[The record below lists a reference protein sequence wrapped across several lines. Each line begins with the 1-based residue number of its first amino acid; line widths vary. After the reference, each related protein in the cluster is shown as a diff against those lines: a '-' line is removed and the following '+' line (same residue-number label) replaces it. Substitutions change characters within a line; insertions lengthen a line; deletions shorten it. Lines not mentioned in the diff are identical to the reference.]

1 MRLVVT
7 GASGNVG
14 TALLRLLA
22 ADGGHTI
29 TGLVRRPP
37 PRTAPYAGVR
47 WLAIDLA
54 DPASLPH
61 VQDAVDGADAVVH
74 LAWGFQPSHR
84 VDHLARL
91 GVGGTA
97 MVVDAVRERGVPH
110 LVHVSSVGA
119 YSPRTHR
126 GQVAEDWP
134 RRGVPG
140 SAYSAHKVAAEDL
153 LDRLERGSSAPVVT
167 RLRPALVGQ
176 AAAASGLLR
185 YGAPLLVR
193 SAALRRVPVLPLP
206 RDLLVP
212 VVHADD
218 VATALLAA
226 LRRQPGGAFNVG
238 AGEVDAGDVA
248 EAFGAPTLHLPFAA
262 VRAGVDL
269 SWRAH
274 LQPLDAGWIRLAER
288 VPLLD
293 STRARDV
300 LGWTPTRSAR
310 TVLEEVVAAMAS
322 GDAGA
327 SPPLRP
333 RRAVDDLR
341 RLVREGPVGRRRFP

>member
-7 GASGNVG
+7 GASGNIG
-14 TALLRLLA
+14 TALLRRLA
-22 ADGGHTI
+22 ASDHEI
-29 TGLVRRPP
+29 TGVARRPP
-37 PRTAPYAGVR
+37 QPTGPYAGVR
-47 WLAIDLA
+47 WRSADLA
-54 DPASLPH
+54 DPASLP
-61 VQDAVDGADAVVH
+61 VLQEVVAGADAVVH

-84 VDHLARL
+84 IDHLARL

-97 MVVDAVRERGVPH
+97 MVADAVRDQGVPH

-126 GQVAEDWP
+126 ERVDESWP

-140 SAYSAHKVAAEDL
+140 SPYSSHKVAAEDL
-153 LDRLERGSSAPVVT
+153 LDALEGASGAPVVT

-176 AAAASGLLR
+176 AEAASGLLR
-185 YGAPLLVR
+185 YGAPLGVR
-193 SAALRRVPVLPLP
+193 SALLRHVPLVPLP

-218 VATALLAA
+218 VAAA
-226 LRRQPGGAFNVG
+226 LVAALERRPSGAFNVG
-238 AGEVDAGDVA
+238 AGEIDAGDVA
-248 EAFGAPTLHLPFAA
+248 EALGAPTVHVPFPVVRAA
-262 VRAGVDL
+262 VEA

-274 LQPLDAGWIRLAER
+274 LQPLDTGWIRLAER

-293 STRARDV
+293 SGRARDV

-310 TVLEEVVAAMAS
+310 AVLDEVVAAMAS
-322 GDAGA
+322 GAAGT
-327 SPPLRP
+327 SPPLRA
-333 RRAVDDLR
+333 RTAADDLR
-341 RLVREGPVGRRRFP
+341 ALVTRGPVGLRRLP

>member
-7 GASGNVG
+7 GASGNIG

-22 ADGGHTI
+22 ADGGHTV

-37 PRTAPYAGVR
+37 PGTGPYAEVR
-47 WLAIDLA
+47 WRAVDLA
-54 DPASLPH
+54 DPASLPE
-61 VQDAVDGADAVVH
+61 VQDAVTGADAVVH
-74 LAWGFQPSHR
+74 LAWSFQPSHR
-84 VDHLARL
+84 TDHLARL

-97 MVVDAVRERGVPH
+97 MVADAVRDQVVPH

-126 GQVAEDWP
+126 GQVAEEWP

-153 LDRLERGSSAPVVT
+153 LDRLERGPGAPVVT

-176 AAAASGLLR
+176 AEAASGLLR
-185 YGAPLLVR
+185 YGAPLVVR
-193 SAALRRVPVLPLP
+193 SPALRWVPLLPLP

-218 VATALLAA
+218 VAAAVLAA
-226 LRRQPGGAFNVG
+226 LQRRPGGALNVS
-238 AGEVDAGDVA
+238 AGEVAADDVA
-248 EAFGAPTLHLPFAA
+248 QAFGASRVHVPFRV
-262 VRAGVDL
+262 VRAAVDL

-274 LQPLDAGWIRLAER
+274 LQPLDAGWLHLAER

-293 STRARDV
+293 SSRARDV
-300 LGWTPTRSAR
+300 LGWRPTRSAR
-310 TVLEEVVAAMAS
+310 DVLEEVVTAMV
-322 GDAGA
+322 AGTA
-327 SPPLRP
+327 GTSPPLRP
-333 RRAVDDLR
+333 RRAADDLR
-341 RLVREGPVGRRRFP
+341 RLVGEGPVSSRRFP

>member
-1 MRLVVT
+1 MRLTVT

-22 ADGGHTI
+22 ADGGHTV

-37 PRTAPYAGVR
+37 PEAAPYAGVQWR
-47 WLAIDLA
+47 AVDLA
-54 DPASLPH
+54 DPASLPD
-61 VQDAVDGADAVVH
+61 VQDAVEGADAVVH

-97 MVVDAVRERGVPH
+97 MVADAVRDRAVPH

-126 GQVAEDWP
+126 GQVGEDWP

-153 LDRLERGSSAPVVT
+153 LDRLERGASAPVVT

-185 YGAPLLVR
+185 YGAPVLVR

-226 LRRQPGGAFNVG
+226 LQRRPGGAFNVG
-238 AGEVDAGDVA
+238 AGEVDAADVA
-248 EAFGAPTLHLPFAA
+248 EAFGAPTVHVPFAVA
-262 VRAGVDL
+262 KAAVDL

-274 LQPLDAGWIRLAER
+274 LQPLDAGWLRLAER

-293 STRARDV
+293 SARARDV
-300 LGWTPTRSAR
+300 LGWRPTRPAHA
-310 TVLEEVVAAMAS
+310 VLEEVVAAMAA

-333 RRAVDDLR
+333 RRAADDLR
-341 RLVREGPVGRRRFP
+341 RLVREGPVSRRRFP

>member
-1 MRLVVT
+1 MRLVIT
-7 GASGNVG
+7 GATGNIG
-14 TALLRLLA
+14 TALLRRLA
-22 ADGGHTI
+22 GGGHQV

-37 PRTAPYAGVR
+37 AEAGPYAGVR
-47 WLAIDLA
+47 WRAVDLA
-54 DPASLPH
+54 HPASLPA
-61 VQDAVDGADAVVH
+61 VQDAVAGADAVVH

-84 VDHLARL
+84 IDHLARL

-97 MVVDAVRERGVPH
+97 MVADAVRDQGVPH

-126 GQVAEDWP
+126 GQVDESWP

-140 SAYSAHKVAAEDL
+140 SPYSAHKVAAEDL
-153 LDRLERGSSAPVVT
+153 LDGLERSPDAPVVT

-176 AAAASGLLR
+176 AEAASGLLR
-185 YGAPLLVR
+185 YGAPLAVR
-193 SAALRRVPVLPLP
+193 SALLRHVPLVPLP
-206 RDLLVP
+206 RDLLIP

-218 VATALLAA
+218 VAAA
-226 LRRQPGGAFNVG
+226 LVAALERRPPGAFNVG

-248 EAFGAPTLHLPFAA
+248 EALGAATVHVPFAV
-262 VRAGVDL
+262 VRAAVEA

-274 LQPLDAGWIRLAER
+274 LQPLDTGWIRLAER

-300 LGWTPTRSAR
+300 LGWSPTRSAQ
-310 TVLEEVVAAMAS
+310 TVLEEVVEAMAS
-322 GDAGA
+322 GAAGL
-327 SPPLRP
+327 SEPLRA
-333 RRAVDDLR
+333 RTAVDDLR
-341 RLVREGPVGRRRFP
+341 ALVTRGPVGLRRLP